1 MFIDILNFI
10 FVYVI
15 SGLILSA
22 IIHSFFQKDAGKK
35 FSLLFGYGIAPLL
48 ISLLLCYLY
57 YFFPHR
63 LWGFYASI
71 IYTIF
76 LISLCLLSAQ
86 ISSYL
91 KINLRKIATQA
102 KIFAISCNFLSKIM
116 LIFIFF
122 ITFISFVLGSIY
134 PSTWADSHPYLR
146 QGYVY
151 SQDRSL
157 DRLETRTLFSDFNGN
172 KITPPSETYEM
183 DTAIRPALPI
193 LYSFFFRK
201 SIISETEY
209 FSTRFIYFYYFL
221 LSIFALYYYL
231 RKHRFH
237 ALAGVCIFLSC
248 YYSLAF
254 GPLLGAKE
262 IILLFLSFF
271 SIMLTNEIK
280 KATDPARY
288 KYAIAVGLL
297 IGLAMYI
304 NLSGIIIGGIIFLLL
319 LKEFGISKRAIP
331 LIFFAALSITVFSG
345 FEIDSIPK
353 FILNRNSLA
362 IKNTSTT
369 FSSGELNNYK
379 IGTLQNK
386 KATLN
391 AQPDSSLKLSVMLMG
406 KLQGI
411 TQIQFYGFIFIIFL
425 ITLFRTLKDRSLNDT
440 SKNVMLYM
448 ILFFFIVMDPFFL
461 NPHKD
466 AYILSISPK
475 YTVLLTIFAAF
486 FIATHFDS
494 LTKIQEKS
502 TNKIILLLFSY
513 FMFFSSIL
521 CLIPLARKMFV
532 DIIFFLLSKIIP
544 LYNDTDYYLSVLN
557 NFTMFLAI
565 AYIGIFLIFYALKKF
580 NKIREISLT
589 SMLSASII
597 VFLFIFPNLFTLSLN
612 YNIRY
617 ALTHLFHPN
626 DAGKIAA
633 TTNIPTDKQLF
644 TIIDY
649 INNHVRDNEK
659 IYVAVFG
666 DNNNVWYLT
675 NNNQRLTADNPTH
688 DLAAMSYL
696 LMNRNKPCE
705 FSIPTA
711 NHITIQ
717 TKDFVLYKIN

>member
-1 MFIDILNFI
+1 
-10 FVYVI
+10 
-15 SGLILSA
+15 
-22 IIHSFFQKDAGKK
+22 
-35 FSLLFGYGIAPLL
+35 
-48 ISLLLCYLY
+48 
-57 YFFPHR
+57 
-63 LWGFYASI
+63 
-71 IYTIF
+71 
-76 LISLCLLSAQ
+76 
-86 ISSYL
+86 
-91 KINLRKIATQA
+91 
-102 KIFAISCNFLSKIM
+102 
-116 LIFIFF
+116 
-122 ITFISFVLGSIY
+122 
-134 PSTWADSHPYLR
+134 
-146 QGYVY
+146 
-151 SQDRSL
+151 
-157 DRLETRTLFSDFNGN
+157 
-172 KITPPSETYEM
+172 
-183 DTAIRPALPI
+183 
-193 LYSFFFRK
+193 
-201 SIISETEY
+201 
-209 FSTRFIYFYYFL
+209 
-221 LSIFALYYYL
+221 
-231 RKHRFH
+231 
-237 ALAGVCIFLSC
+237 
-248 YYSLAF
+248 
-254 GPLLGAKE
+254 
-262 IILLFLSFF
+262 
-271 SIMLTNEIK
+271 MLTNEIK